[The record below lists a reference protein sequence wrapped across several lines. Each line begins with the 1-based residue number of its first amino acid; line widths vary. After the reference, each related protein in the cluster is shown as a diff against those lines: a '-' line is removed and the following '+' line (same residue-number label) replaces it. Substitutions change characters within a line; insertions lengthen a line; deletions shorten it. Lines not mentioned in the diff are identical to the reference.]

1 MALSLKKR
9 DWIFI
14 AIIAAVLGTFI
25 AISGKETTKKIPRD
39 ATHARF
45 YDLLAAGKKKI
56 EVDPLCAE
64 CHDGVKITF
73 PANHP
78 AKPGEGP
85 MRCLFCH
92 KPAKG

>member
-1 MALSLKKR
+1 MKKR

-14 AIIAAVLGTFI
+14 AIVVAVFSIFFL
-25 AISGKETTKKIPRD
+25 ISGEEKTTRVPKD
-39 ATHARF
+39 ATHQRF
-45 YDLLAAGKKKI
+45 YDLLASGKKKI

-73 PANHP
+73 PAEHP
-78 AKPGEGP
+78 AKPGGAP

-92 KPAKG
+92 KLVHN